1 MRGRVIYVYTY
12 KLFLA
17 TFGTWIIRKRNEK
30 NKNKNDFKI
39 KGEKKIKLY
48 ILLNMHNVKMHVR
61 IFNKFDC

>member
-1 MRGRVIYVYTY
+1 MRVYVYTY

-39 KGEKKIKLY
+39 KGEKK
-48 ILLNMHNVKMHVR
+48 LNYLT
-61 IFNKFDC
+61 